1 MVMLQVSDGYGEVPD
16 VQEEDAQLSK
26 ADQRRAEIIRILMES
41 GTAQIKDLATSLE
54 VSLMTIH
61 RDLND
66 LQNQGL
72 VRRIRGAVSAEKS
85 MLFESSYLFR
95 ARQHIEE
102 KRRLARAAVAHIEP
116 GNAIVWDDSSTTFQ
130 VTEFI
135 ESVTPV
141 TVITNA
147 LPVLEKLKDVQGVDL
162 IALGGRYHRGYNG
175 FFGMACENAIRSYH
189 VDVALLSTTTIQD
202 LALFTQDEHVLR
214 SKQAMMEI
222 ARKKILLVDESKFHF
237 SALNYVAD
245 LRAFDV
251 VLVSGSV
258 DREIVER
265 MSDGGVKL
273 QLV

>member
-1 MVMLQVSDGYGEVPD
+1 MSDSGAEIHHV
-16 VQEEDAQLSK
+16 SK
-26 ADQRRAEIIRILMES
+26 AEQRRSEIVRILMES
-41 GTAQIKDLATSLE
+41 GSAQIKDLATTLD
-54 VSLMTIH
+54 VSLMTVH

-95 ARQHIEE
+95 ARQHVEE
-102 KRRLARAAVAHIEP
+102 KRRLARAAIAHVEP
-116 GNAIVWDDSSTTFQ
+116 GNAVIWDDSSTTFH

-147 LPVLEKLKDVQGVDL
+147 LPVMERLRDLPGVDL

-189 VDVALLSTTTIQD
+189 VDVALMSTTTIQD

-214 SKQAMMEI
+214 SKQAMIEI

-245 LRAFDV
+245 LRVFDV
-251 VLVSGSV
+251 VLVSSSV
-258 DREIVER
+258 DRDVVDR
-265 MSDGGVKL
+265 MRDGGVKL

>member
-1 MVMLQVSDGYGEVPD
+1 MLQVSGGYGEVPD

-214 SKQAMMEI
+214 SKQVMMEI

>member
-1 MVMLQVSDGYGEVPD
+1 
-16 VQEEDAQLSK
+16 
-26 ADQRRAEIIRILMES
+26 
-41 GTAQIKDLATSLE
+41 
-54 VSLMTIH
+54 
-61 RDLND
+61 
-66 LQNQGL
+66 
-72 VRRIRGAVSAEKS
+72 
-85 MLFESSYLFR
+85 
-95 ARQHIEE
+95 
-102 KRRLARAAVAHIEP
+102 
-116 GNAIVWDDSSTTFQ
+116 
-130 VTEFI
+130 
-135 ESVTPV
+135 
-141 TVITNA
+141 
-147 LPVLEKLKDVQGVDL
+147 
-162 IALGGRYHRGYNG
+162 
-175 FFGMACENAIRSYH
+175 MACENAIRSYH